1 MGNRG
6 KIRPH
11 VMFQIG
17 DGKIASAWYDKWC
30 VQGPLCEMIL
40 KRDVYDARLKD
51 DCVMGEL

>member
-1 MGNRG
+1 MGLRG

-30 VQGPLCEMIL
+30 VQAGPFM
-40 KRDVYDARLKD
+40 
-51 DCVMGEL
+51 